1 MTQHEQDDV
10 AGELVATVVPTD
22 PLRAAF
28 ARALGV
34 IMEALPP
41 SRARDIAVE
50 QVIGA
55 HQRTEELLARHR
67 VLN

>member
-1 MTQHEQDDV
+1 MTEQDNTP
-10 AGELVATVVPTD
+10 ELVATVTVD

-28 ARALGV
+28 AAAIGAL
-34 IMEALPP
+34 MQALPA

-50 QVIGA
+50 QIIAA
-55 HQRTEELLARHR
+55 HVRSEEMLARHR

>member
-1 MTQHEQDDV
+1 MMKDRNDTAD
-10 AGELVATVVPTD
+10 GELVASVTVD

-28 ARALGV
+28 AAAIGAL
-34 IMEALPP
+34 MEALPP

-50 QVIGA
+50 QIIGA
-55 HQRTEELLARHR
+55 HMRTEELLARHR

>member
-1 MTQHEQDDV
+1 MTEQDNTP
-10 AGELVATVVPTD
+10 ELVATVAVAD
-22 PLRAAF
+22 PLRVAF

-50 QVIGA
+50 QIIGA

>member
-1 MTQHEQDDV
+1 MTEQDS
-10 AGELVATVVPTD
+10 APELVATVTPVAD
-22 PLRAAF
+22 PLRSAF

-41 SRARDIAVE
+41 SRVRDIAVE
-50 QVIGA
+50 QIIGA